1 MQGELVLEARGKTTG
16 LRVIPAEGQGLKV
29 ESSFQERGKILGQD
43 YNMIG
48 TYLSF
53 VRPDGF
59 LYGEGQ
65 GILTTD
71 QGDTATF
78 AGQGIGKRRGSGVSW
93 RAALYFQ
100 TASKN
105 LSRLNGIAVILEY
118 EVDAEGNTQDKGWEW
133 K

>member
-78 AGQGIGKRRGSGVSW
+78 VGQGIGKRRGSAVSW
-93 RAALYFQ
+93 RAALL
-100 TASKN
+100 
-105 LSRLNGIAVILEY
+105 LSNRIQESLSPERHRRHS
-118 EVDAEGNTQDKGWEW
+118 
-133 K
+133 